1 MLVSG
6 KNVAVE
12 ILKNNKKVNKI
23 YLLDKFDDKKIINYI
38 QKTTIPVIIKSKQ
51 EMLKVDNSN
60 NQGIILDI
68 PDYSFYS
75 LDEIINGKNKFIVVL
90 DHIED
95 PHNFGAIIRTCD
107 AAGVDGIIIPKNRS
121 VGITS
126 TVMKTSAGALES
138 VKICEVTN
146 LNDTLSYLKKEGYW
160 VVGTDMENSVEY
172 TDIDL
177 TVPIVLIIGSEGRGM
192 SKLLVKN
199 SDFIARIP
207 MYGSVNSLNA
217 SVAAGIMIYE
227 VVKQRNR

>member
-38 QKTTIPVIIKSKQ
+38 QKTNIPVIIKSKQ
-51 EMLKVDNSN
+51 ELLKVDNSN

-75 LDEIINGKNKFIVVL
+75 LNEILNGKNKFIVVL

-126 TVMKTSAGALES
+126 TVMKTSAGALEN
-138 VKICEVTN
+138 VKISEVTN
-146 LNDTLSYLKKEGYW
+146 LNDTLNYLKKEGYW

-177 TVPIVLIIGSEGRGM
+177 TVPIVIIIGSEGRGM
-192 SKLLVKN
+192 SKLLIKN
-199 SDFIARIP
+199 SDYIARIP